1 MLHALILRP
10 QHRPLFLSALLFV
23 LSSLA
28 QAEITLSLPSR
39 PPHVEVEAYNSG
51 PGYARVELQP
61 FAGGP
66 SQPVRAVLAPE
77 TRQVLSQIQLKS
89 GSALSLSALNWQA
102 LPGDFN
108 AQPDPAAQYLRPLD
122 REPEEHK
129 GGYRFETLSEVPVR
143 TARDGILVELKASV
157 QGNWFALVEHA
168 DHTLGRYGP
177 LDFPS
182 DIPELGH
189 KLRAGGVIG
198 RTARSYFDFTLLLA
212 NQNFSEPDAAYTPQP
227 VTWSGPPPAADG
239 PASDEPA
246 SQLGDRASVATGQVA
261 TPGSQGTAPPQAANA
276 VAGGAGASASQNQ
289 EVRWGQFFSII
300 GGLAAAAA
308 ALTFGVNLYN
318 RRSHSKP
325 EHISGGHFEHS
336 DFGKRTPPVKP
347 HSGNATAAKVDPYK
361 QLLRRARGDEAKV
374 EKMIEQEMR
383 FGLNRQQAILKA
395 LEKAS

>member
-10 QHRPLFLSALLFV
+10 QHRPLFLSALV
-23 LSSLA
+23 LCFSALA
-28 QAEITLSLPSR
+28 EAEVTLSLPSR

-66 SQPVRAVLAPE
+66 SQPIRTVLAPE
-77 TRQVLSQIQLKS
+77 TRQILSQIQLKG

-102 LPGDFN
+102 LPGDFQ

-122 REPEEHK
+122 REPEAHK
-129 GGYRFETLSEVPVR
+129 GSYRFETLSEVPVR
-143 TARDGILVELKASV
+143 TTRDGILVELKASV
-157 QGNWFALVEHA
+157 QGNWFALIEHA

-189 KLRAGGVIG
+189 KFRAGAVLG
-198 RTARSYFDFTLLLA
+198 RTARNYFDFALLLA
-212 NQNFSEPDAAYTPQP
+212 NQNFSDPEAAYTPQP

-239 PASDEPA
+239 PASQEA
-246 SQLGDRASVATGQVA
+246 GGQLSDRASVATGQVA
-261 TPGSQGTAPPQAANA
+261 TPGSEGTTPPQAANS
-276 VAGGAGASASQNQ
+276 VAGATGASASKNQ
-289 EVRWGQFFSII
+289 DVRWGEFFSII
-300 GGLAAAAA
+300 GGLAAVAG
-308 ALTFGVNLYN
+308 ALTLGINLYN
-318 RRSHSKP
+318 RRTRNKS
-325 EHISGGHFEHS
+325 EHIAGGHFEHS
-336 DFGKRTPPVKP
+336 DFGKRTPPAKP
-347 HSGNATAAKVDPYK
+347 HTSNATAAKVDPYK
-361 QLLRRARGDEAKV
+361 QLVRRARGDEAKA

-395 LEKAS
+395 LEKSS